1 MGDQGCDEP
10 GSVQRLCRNPACPN
24 PEARGRGDFGQP
36 VQPQELLRRGC
47 AELHRRVV
55 PVPAALQPRSQ
66 SSIDL
71 LIERA
76 REAFELGIPAI
87 ALFPVV
93 DGAKKSLDASEAFS
107 PDGHFVLRQ

>member
-66 SSIDL
+66 SNRNGILKTQNPDPKGGSQILRRLMASRRPRLRPL
-71 LIERA
+71 L
-76 REAFELGIPAI
+76 
-87 ALFPVV
+87 
-93 DGAKKSLDASEAFS
+93 
-107 PDGHFVLRQ
+107 